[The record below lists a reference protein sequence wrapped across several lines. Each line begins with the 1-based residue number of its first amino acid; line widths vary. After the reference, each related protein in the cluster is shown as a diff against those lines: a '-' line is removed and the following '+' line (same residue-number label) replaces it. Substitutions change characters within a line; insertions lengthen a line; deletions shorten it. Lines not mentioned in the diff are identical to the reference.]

1 MTARARDLGLGAA
14 LLAIAAFFG
23 HGALGMRYFT
33 SIGPGPG
40 FFPRWLALLLALLG
54 AATLLRALLPRAGA
68 GEPPPE
74 ELPGAAGALRVLA
87 MLGAV
92 AFVALA
98 MERIGFAPAML
109 VASLATMAAL
119 GLRDMRVVLPVSLAA
134 SFGAHLVFARWLG
147 VPLPAGW
154 LGY

>member
-1 MTARARDLGLGAA
+1 MTTRARDLGLGAA
-14 LLAIAAFFG
+14 LIAIAAFFG
-23 HGALGMRYFT
+23 HGAMGMRYFT

-54 AATLLRALLPRAGA
+54 AATLLRALLSRAA
-68 GEPPPE
+68 ADEPPPE
-74 ELPGAAGALRVLA
+74 PLPDIAGTLRVLS

-92 AFVALA
+92 AFVAVSMDA
-98 MERIGFAPAML
+98 IGFAPAML

-119 GLRDMRVVLPVSLAA
+119 GLRDVRILLPVALAA